1 VDTSTSGP
9 GGQPTPAQTPAPP
22 QAPAPSPALPTAQ
35 PSAASDAP
43 IALEAPTS
51 PLASAQTQ
59 LVFFDLDETLTRHDT
74 LLPYA
79 WGFMLR
85 YTPWRI
91 PLMLG
96 VLPAVLQFALRL
108 GDESVVKQSF
118 IRCALGGS
126 RRTTIEAWTA
136 RFVPRL
142 IAKGLLPDALKQ
154 LAEHRRRGDHL
165 VLMSASTDL
174 YVPAIAR
181 ELGFTETVCTGVRW
195 DGEKLDG
202 SLTTPNRKGA
212 EKARCFTALAERHSD
227 RGTVAYGN
235 SFTDLPHLRLAKR
248 GVLVNGSHKAR
259 RAAQSFGVVCVDWH

>member
-1 VDTSTSGP
+1 MGDHTSGP
-9 GGQPTPAQTPAPP
+9 GGYDVPTERLPVTSPETSDAS
-22 QAPAPSPALPTAQ
+22 PSP
-35 PSAASDAP
+35 
-43 IALEAPTS
+43 
-51 PLASAQTQ
+51 Q
-59 LVFFDLDETLTRHDT
+59 LVFFDLDETITRHDT

-91 PLMLG
+91 PLLLG
-96 VLPAVLQFALRL
+96 VLPSVIGYILRFW
-108 GDESVVKQSF
+108 DESGVKQSF

-126 RRTTIEAWTA
+126 RRTTIDAWTA

-142 IAKGLLPDALKQ
+142 IAQSVFADALKQ
-154 LAEHRRRGDHL
+154 LAKHRDRGDYL

-181 ELGFTETVCTGVRW
+181 ALGFNETICTGVRW
-195 DGEKLDG
+195 DGEKLNG

-212 EKARCFTALAERHSD
+212 EKARCFTALVERRAGHT
-227 RGTVAYGN
+227 TVAYGN
-235 SFTDLPHLRLAKR
+235 SFADLPHLRLANH
-248 GVLVNGSHKAR
+248 GVLVNGSNKAR

>member
-1 VDTSTSGP
+1 VGDHTSGS
-9 GGQPTPAQTPAPP
+9 GGYDVPTERLPVTPPETSD
-22 QAPAPSPALPTAQ
+22 PSHNSSLP
-35 PSAASDAP
+35 
-43 IALEAPTS
+43 
-51 PLASAQTQ
+51 Q
-59 LVFFDLDETLTRHDT
+59 LVFFDLDETITRHDT

-91 PLMLG
+91 PLLLG
-96 VLPAVLQFALRL
+96 ILPAVIQFVLRL
-108 GDESVVKQSF
+108 GDEGVVKQAF
-118 IRCALGGS
+118 IRCAMGGS

-142 IAKGLLPDALKQ
+142 LRQSVFADALKQ
-154 LAEHRRRGDHL
+154 LAWHRDRGDYL

-181 ELGFTETVCTGVRW
+181 ELGFNETICTGVRW
-195 DGEKLDG
+195 DGARLDG

-212 EKARCFTALAERHSD
+212 EKARCFTAFVERRPGHT
-227 RGTVAYGN
+227 TVAYGN

-248 GVLVNGSHKAR
+248 GFLVNGSNKAR